1 MMKNNETKE
10 MKRTPKFGFLDAV
23 IILLIITA
31 VVGIY
36 FRSEILDLLKND
48 RDVQKYTVSFSI
60 QDIRYSTSDYIQVDD
75 TVYFS
80 DDGTQLGTIMEETPG
95 NAEALSCVPAV
106 KVFHIE
112 NGTEEPKLVR
122 VSYPNNESRVD
133 ATGRL
138 LCIGSYS
145 EDGGFLVNGNRYL
158 SAGQTIDVQTELVT
172 VSITITNIQLA
183 E

>member
-1 MMKNNETKE
+1 MMKSSEK
-10 MKRTPKFGFLDAV
+10 KTPRFGFLDAV

-36 FRSEILDLLKND
+36 FRANILDFLKND
-48 RDVQKYTVSFSI
+48 RHIQEYTISFSI
-60 QDIRYSTSDYIQVDD
+60 QDIRYSTPDYVQVND

-80 DDGTQLGTIMEETPG
+80 DDGTTLGTVMEATQG
-95 NAEALSCVPAV
+95 NAESLNCRPAV
-106 KVFHIE
+106 KVFQTE
-112 NGTEEPKLVR
+112 NGTMES

-138 LCIGSYS
+138 LCRGSYS

-172 VSITITNIQLA
+172 VSITITDIQAA

>member
-1 MMKNNETKE
+1 MKSNETKE
-10 MKRTPKFGFLDAV
+10 TVHKPRFGFLDAV

-36 FRSEILDLLKND
+36 FRSNILEILKND
-48 RDVQKYTVSFSI
+48 RDVQDYTISFSI
-60 QDIRYSTSDYIQVDD
+60 QDIRYSTPDYVKVNDA
-75 TVYFS
+75 VYFS
-80 DDGTQLGTIMEETPG
+80 DDGTQLGIVMEATQG
-95 NAEALSCVPAV
+95 NAESLNCRPAV
-106 KVFHIE
+106 KVFKTE
-112 NGTEEPKLVR
+112 KGTMES
-122 VSYPNNESRVD
+122 VSYPNNESRID

-138 LCIGSYS
+138 LCKGSYS

-172 VSITITNIQLA
+172 VSITITDIQIA